1 MYNQR
6 GGRGNRGA
14 GGYGPGGDPM
24 MGGRGGRG
32 AKRGGGM
39 GDPLYGD
46 MYGMQGD
53 PSMRRRSSTNEVYW
67 EFGKEMITYREDLSK
82 RDKPLLI
89 WVFDDTV
96 QPGKTYQYRVRLGVF
111 NPVAGTAQLVER
123 DLAKKDQV
131 ILWSP
136 YSQVTQPVDVQKM
149 IYLFAK
155 DVQDKASTATVEVAR
170 YSQGYW
176 RSQDFQVKLGETIG
190 KEMEP
195 KKEDD
200 RAQPGPDGARIRIPA
215 GSGARSDHGA
225 CAVVLPWDR
234 AGCRRAICR

>member
-1 MYNQR
+1 
-6 GGRGNRGA
+6 
-14 GGYGPGGDPM
+14 
-24 MGGRGGRG
+24 
-32 AKRGGGM
+32 M

-96 QPGKTYQYRVRLGVF
+96 EPGKTYQYRVRLGVF

-155 DVQDKASTATVEVAR
+155 DVQDKTSTATVEVAR

-176 RSQDFQVKLGETIG
+176 RIAGFPGEARR
-190 KEMEP
+190 
-195 KKEDD
+195 DD
-200 RAQPGPDGARIRIPA
+200 RQGDGAEEGRRQAQPGPDGARIRIPA
-215 GSGARSDHGA
+215 GSGARSHHGA
-225 CAVVLPWDR
+225 ARRSSHGTGRDAAGLHAADSRSAERPEDR
-234 AGCRRAICR
+234 ELSHGQGSRRSGPGQ